1 MKINREKLLNN
12 LQDFASRGNGVI
24 IGSPGVGKTYLLNE
38 LCQSLKSV
46 GTPHLLLSIDQL
58 GNGMSKTLR
67 QELSYEGDLI
77 KKLKSVPVS
86 DKKAILL
93 FDAFDAARNEKTRK
107 RFLNLIRRAI
117 QELRNWNVI
126 VTVRTYDA
134 KKSQEL
140 LDLFGAPDDTDLT
153 LYHTKGILCRHF
165 TIPPLNEDELQQA
178 FDQIPYLKSIYKSGS
193 QDFKRLLANPF
204 NLWLLEKILRISQ
217 DVPDFSQIHSEV
229 QLLGLFW
236 GRRIEV
242 ADNETDRLF
251 VLTRVARQM
260 VKERSLTV
268 KQDNI
273 YGNLGL
279 DKPGRKMAWDNLLS
293 DEILAKVSS
302 TGQRIAFSHN
312 ILFDYAVSV
321 LLIEDTPEQLEA
333 FIRKDPSRPLYLRP
347 SLTYFFTRL
356 WYDIP
361 DRFWHVFW
369 HILPSN
375 QSVHLRL
382 FARLIPTSVI
392 ANEAREI
399 DQLRPLLEKL
409 QNGETIANEGV
420 MRLLQSL
427 RALQIE
433 RDALWSKFFDQVSAH
448 LHTDFAWDLTTL
460 TSEILERAAEAEN
473 TTVIETCGRVGR
485 QLLKWVWQG
494 KENDWYNQFG
504 SYSAIPL
511 AAKTYGT
518 NVEKSKELLKKTL
531 ELTREHNR
539 PISLMTCLTK
549 HVDQIW
555 GDDPEF
561 VTLIYRAV
569 FTHDEASD
577 EQTNQ
582 KSPVHTLITTR
593 RQDYKMCRYWLVR
606 HSSNFLRATPLVATR
621 TIIQSLNF
629 LIVRRHITDYRQ
641 EGVVPEDLTET
652 FKFRGKPV
660 YFVQDQNYLWD
671 VQGIRDESIKM
682 ADALFEFIAE
692 LARSEKSLPLLDSL
706 LDVFRDTVWIAF
718 FWKRLLKTAAQ
729 FPTVFAPRLF
739 ELCIAKPIQ
748 TRNEALYELRLFL
761 ETAVSEF
768 TPDQRLQ
775 VEKSILELPREAT
788 DEGLHNFL
796 LERRN
801 RLLVQIPPNLLCT
814 SEAKKIREEIGRE
827 NRILKNRPLVSFSY
841 SKTDSEEQWLQEQGV
856 DTTKPENPEIQRFF
870 EPLDK
875 FRSNWQNGEPTE
887 KATESILPPL
897 KAAYKTIKSTMEA
910 DREVIDSLWYKLTA
924 CAAILG
930 QVADNPESHLFNFC
944 REVLLDGATHELPK
958 PDPQR
963 DAQFNDPAYSPCP
976 RHEAARGL
984 LRLTARHPDPEILDA
999 IELLANDP
1007 VPSVRMVTAME
1018 LSAVYVKTP
1027 ERFWNI
1033 VDKRAECETS
1043 HVVQKYL
1050 YHTLTR
1056 IVVAEKENE
1065 AKTTRVMDKLLKCL
1079 LTTTDKLEP
1088 EDPFIPLLMWL
1099 AINRENPWAL
1109 ETIEDTFF
1117 KDPTRFAT
1125 SLTRAVS
1132 QVMRNVVPKNLET
1145 DEGRET
1151 TKRAIAW
1158 LGQVIT
1164 VASEGIKVQRT
1175 TLQEHRTEESEKK
1188 LYDIYRVIDEV
1199 ITQLYFAVAYERDL
1213 SDKPVEAIPH
1223 KLRCRFYNEVKPLL
1237 KQVIDFALD
1246 RENGLMFAGTAHYFM
1261 RLLTSFLSC
1270 NPEEVLHLAE
1280 EVARSS
1286 EPAGYT
1292 LDSLAVRDVVEFVE
1306 IVLADHRH
1314 EVRDG
1319 QGLEDLLNL
1328 LDIFAKTG
1336 WSDALRLVWRLDE
1349 VFR

>member
-1 MKINREKLLNN
+1 MKINRKQLLNN

-24 IGSPGVGKTYLLNE
+24 IGSPGVGKTYLLKE
-38 LCQSLKSV
+38 LSQSLKSV
-46 GTPHLLLSIDQL
+46 GTPHLLLPIDQL
-58 GNGMSKTLR
+58 GNGMPKTLR

-117 QELRNWNVI
+117 QELGKWNVI

-134 KKSQEL
+134 EKSQEL

-217 DVPDFSQIHSEV
+217 DVPDFSQIRSEV

-236 GRRIEV
+236 QRRIEV
-242 ADNETDRLF
+242 ADNEDHRLF
-251 VLTRVARQM
+251 VLTQVARQM
-260 VKERSLTV
+260 VKKRSLTV
-268 KQDNI
+268 RLDNI
-273 YGNLGL
+273 YDNLDL
-279 DKPGRKMAWDNLLS
+279 DKPGMKMAWDSLLS

-312 ILFDYAVSV
+312 ILFDYAVSI

-333 FIRKDPSRPLYLRP
+333 FIRKDPSRPLFLRP

-356 WYDIP
+356 WYDTLP
-361 DRFWHVFW
+361 RFWSENDRENFWNAFW

-382 FARLIPTSVI
+382 FAHLIPTSVI
-392 ANEAREI
+392 ANEVCEI

-409 QNGETIANEGV
+409 QNGEAIANEAV

-427 RALQIE
+427 RSLQIK

-460 TSEILERAAEAEN
+460 TSEILERATETEN

-485 QLLKWVWQG
+485 QLLEWVWQE

-511 AAKTYGT
+511 VAKTYGT
-518 NVEKSKELLKKTL
+518 NVEKSRELLKKTL

-539 PISLMTCLTK
+539 PISFMTCLTK

-577 EQTNQ
+577 KQTNQ

-593 RQDYKMCRYWLVR
+593 RQDYKMCRYWLVK

-641 EGVVPEDLTET
+641 EGVVPDDLTET

-660 YFVQDQNYLWD
+660 YFVQDQSYLWD

-682 ADALFEFIAE
+682 ADALFEFIAG

-706 LDVFRDTVWIAF
+706 LDVFRDNVWVAF
-718 FWKRLLKTAAQ
+718 LWKRLLKVAAQ
-729 FPTVFAPRLF
+729 FPKVFAPRLF
-739 ELCIAKPIQ
+739 ELCIATPIQ
-748 TRNEALYELRLFL
+748 TRNETLYELRFFL
-761 ETAVSEF
+761 ENATSEF
-768 TPDQRLQ
+768 TPEQRLQ
-775 VEKSILELPREAT
+775 IEKT
-788 DEGLHNFL
+788 
-796 LERRN
+796 
-801 RLLVQIPPNLLCT
+801 
-814 SEAKKIREEIGRE
+814 KEIERE
-827 NRILKNRPLVSFSY
+827 NSVPKNRPRVNSRY
-841 SKTDSEEQWLQEQGV
+841 SETYSEEQWLQEQGV
-856 DTTKPENPEIQRFF
+856 DTTKPENQKIQRFF
-870 EPLDK
+870 DPLDK
-875 FRSNWQNGEPTE
+875 FRSNWRNGEPTE
-887 KATESILPPL
+887 RATESILPPL

-910 DREVIDSLWYKLTA
+910 DREVIDSLWYKLTS

-958 PDPQR
+958 PEPQR

-999 IELLANDP
+999 IELLANDR

-1043 HVVQKYL
+1043 HVVQKYF

-1056 IVVAEKENE
+1056 VVVAEKENE

-1237 KQVIDFALD
+1237 QQVIDFALD

-1270 NPEEVLHLAE
+1270 NPKEVLHLAE
-1280 EVARSS
+1280 GVARSS

-1319 QGLEDLLNL
+1319 ESLEDLLNL

>member
-46 GTPHLLLSIDQL
+46 GTPHLLLPIDQL

-117 QELRNWNVI
+117 QELGKWNVI

-134 KKSQEL
+134 EKSQEL

-153 LYHTKGILCRHF
+153 QHHTKGILCRHF

-178 FDQIPYLKSIYKSGS
+178 FEQIPYLKSRYKSGS
-193 QDFKRLLANPF
+193 EDFKHLLANPF

-236 GRRIEV
+236 ERRIE
-242 ADNETDRLF
+242 AKDNEDHRQF
-251 VLTRVARQM
+251 VLTQVTHQM

-268 KQDNI
+268 RLNNI
-273 YGNLGL
+273 YNDLGL
-279 DKPGRKMAWDNLLS
+279 DKLARKIAWDNLLS
-293 DEILAKVSS
+293 DEILAKVPS

-321 LLIEDTPEQLEA
+321 LLIEDEPQQLEN
-333 FIRKDPSRPLYLRP
+333 FVLEDLSRPLFLRP

-356 WYDIP
+356 WYDALP
-361 DRFWHVFW
+361 RFWYEDAHESFWNAFW

-382 FARLIPTSVI
+382 FVRLIPTSVI

-409 QNGETIANEGV
+409 QDGKEIANEAV

-427 RALQIE
+427 RSLQIE
-433 RDALWSKFFDQVSAH
+433 RDALWNKFFDQVSAH
-448 LHTDFAWDLTTL
+448 LHIDFAWDLATL
-460 TSEILERAAEAEN
+460 TSEILERATETEN
-473 TTVIETCGRVGR
+473 TTVIDACGRVGR
-485 QLLKWVWQG
+485 RLLEWIWQ
-494 KENDWYNQFG
+494 KRKTDKDDWYNRLG
-504 SYSAIPL
+504 SYRAVPL
-511 AAKTYGT
+511 VAKTYGT
-518 NVEKSKELLKKTL
+518 NVEKSRTLLKKVL
-531 ELTREHNR
+531 ELTREDNF
-539 PISLMTCLTK
+539 PIDFLTCLTK

-555 GDDPEF
+555 GDAPEF

-641 EGVVPEDLTET
+641 EGVVSEDLTET
-652 FKFRGKPV
+652 FKFRGKTA
-660 YFVQDQNYLWD
+660 YFVQDKNYLWD
-671 VQGIRDESIKM
+671 EQGIRDESIKM
-682 ADALFEFIAE
+682 ADTLFEFIAK
-692 LARSEKSLPLLDSL
+692 LARSEESLPLLDSL
-706 LDVFRDTVWIAF
+706 LDVFRDTVWVAF
-718 FWKRLLKTAAQ
+718 FWKRLLKVAAQ
-729 FPTVFAPRLF
+729 FPKVFAPRLF
-739 ELCIAKPIQ
+739 ELCIATPIQ
-748 TRNEALYELRLFL
+748 TRNETLYELRFFL
-761 ETAVSEF
+761 ETATSEF
-768 TPDQRLQ
+768 TPEQRLQ
-775 VEKSILELPREAT
+775 IEKT
-788 DEGLHNFL
+788 
-796 LERRN
+796 
-801 RLLVQIPPNLLCT
+801 
-814 SEAKKIREEIGRE
+814 KEIERE
-827 NRILKNRPLVSFSY
+827 NSVPKNRPRVNSRY
-841 SKTDSEEQWLQEQGV
+841 SETYSEEQWLQEQGV
-856 DTTKPENPEIQRFF
+856 DTTKPENQEIQRFF

-887 KATESILPPL
+887 KATESLLPPL

-1237 KQVIDFALD
+1237 QQVIDFALD
-1246 RENGLMFAGTAHYFM
+1246 RENSALFAGTVHDFM
-1261 RLLTSFLSC
+1261 QILTSFLSC

-1280 EVARSS
+1280 GVARSS

-1306 IVLADHRH
+1306 IVLADHRD
-1314 EVRDG
+1314 EVQDG
-1319 QGLEDLLNL
+1319 ESLEDLLNL